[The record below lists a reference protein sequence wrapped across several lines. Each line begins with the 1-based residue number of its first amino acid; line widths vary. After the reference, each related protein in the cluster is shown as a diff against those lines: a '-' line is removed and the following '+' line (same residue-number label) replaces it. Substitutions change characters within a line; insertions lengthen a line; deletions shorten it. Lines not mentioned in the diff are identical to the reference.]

1 MIKNKQIQN
10 NRFKPKF
17 HVKKGDTVMVVAGD
31 EKGKQGE
38 ILKMITKDARALVQG
53 LNLVK
58 KHVKPNAQNPQ
69 GQIIEKEAPIHVSN
83 LMLIVNGKP
92 SRKSKV
98 SEAKAAAKPEK
109 KSTKK
114 KA

>member
-1 MIKNKQIQN
+1 MIKNKQIQD

-17 HVKKGDTVMVVAGD
+17 HVKKGDTVMVIAGD

-38 ILKMITKDARALVQG
+38 ILKVVTKDARALVQG

-58 KHVKPNAQNPQ
+58 RHIKPNAQNPQ
-69 GQIIEKEAPIHVSN
+69 GQIIEKEAPIHISN
-83 LMLIVNGKP
+83 LMLVVNGKP
-92 SRKSKV
+92 TRKSKV
-98 SEAKAAAKPEK
+98 SAAKAAAAPAK
-109 KSTKK
+109 KTTKK